1 MGNLF
6 GSEETTTKTKDS
18 SSMRVTFVGSK
29 SSGKSSLIL
38 TLSGSSKA
46 GSIPFDADYHAFK
59 DCVKSVEEGE
69 MKTSKGDSITLA
81 DSRDEDDYQK
91 LVDASM
97 SSSRAVVIL
106 VSSKKAGFS
115 NLEPDESYKRALE
128 YMKRVPGKIPIIIVY
143 SRADL
148 LGKDDVDPS
157 MKKTDDDRI
166 VRTIKLSSKTRSGIA
181 DIKEAIEKVVY
192 G

>member
-6 GSEETTTKTKDS
+6 GSEETTTKTNDS

-115 NLEPDESYKRALE
+115 TLEPDESYKRALE

-181 DIKEAIEKVVY
+181 DLKEAIEKVVY

>member
-181 DIKEAIEKVVY
+181 DLKEAIEKVVY

>member
-6 GSEETTTKTKDS
+6 GSEETTTKTNDS

-181 DIKEAIEKVVY
+181 DLKEAIEKVVY